1 MDVFVEQIVKKK
13 SETVDKLKI
22 AGIIVLVF
30 VLSFVCVF
38 ILPGLHQIFFS
49 LSFALVAGVVYGAWV
64 LITGMNLEFE
74 YAVTNG
80 DVTVDKIIAKR
91 RRKRLVTVD
100 AKNVEAMG
108 KYKEADHASRQYDKT
123 LMACDSPSN
132 DQNWYMTFRH
142 KTFGNT
148 LLVFS
153 PDERTLQAIKPF
165 LPRQIAMEA
174 FSRFR

>member
-1 MDVFVEQIVKKK
+1 MVDEVYIISVGMKIRRGKHMDVFVEQIAKKK

-80 DVTVDKIIAKR
+80 DVTC
-91 RRKRLVTVD
+91 
-100 AKNVEAMG
+100 G
-108 KYKEADHASRQYDKT
+108 
-123 LMACDSPSN
+123 
-132 DQNWYMTFRH
+132 
-142 KTFGNT
+142 
-148 LLVFS
+148 
-153 PDERTLQAIKPF
+153 
-165 LPRQIAMEA
+165 
-174 FSRFR
+174 